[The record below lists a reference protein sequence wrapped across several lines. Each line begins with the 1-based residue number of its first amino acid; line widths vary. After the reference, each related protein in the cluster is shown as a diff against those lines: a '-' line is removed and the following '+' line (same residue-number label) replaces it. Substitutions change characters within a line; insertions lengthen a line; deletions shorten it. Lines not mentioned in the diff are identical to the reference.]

1 MINNFS
7 LTGLPNRESG
17 NRTSYS
23 PVGAV
28 TGPELDKTFTASH
41 SVEKYTSFTLFL
53 VTGKA
58 RSWDSSPYIC
68 NECIF

>member
-41 SVEKYTSFTLFL
+41 SVE
-53 VTGKA
+53 
-58 RSWDSSPYIC
+58 
-68 NECIF
+68 E